1 MCIRDSFYILVVAYN
16 PDGRISVQA
25 VLKLERC
32 ANIKV
37 LTQLQTSQ
45 KKLDKFKKRADF
57 SLSDKSLLL
66 SNLYTDL
73 LAALKC
79 IKSCVDDEKASLPP
93 TWRNF
98 LTILR
103 EPRMNL
109 ADIADQIEGLLAST
123 TEYQKHPIESGK
135 LHYNMSCFPLISI
148 VVATGMEEVMM
159 LNSHLESLCHEL
171 TDAEN
176 EETLSLREKLEAIC
190 DECQSAYR
198 KLGEERREYLQEIN
212 QLKEEQSKLL
222 SEIAKLEEDQGNS
235 FNACFP
241 HLLINVTYRYFRSS
255 SSC

>member
-1 MCIRDSFYILVVAYN
+1 MFFYILVVAYN

-45 KKLDKFKKRADF
+45 QKRDKFKKRADF

-73 LAALKC
+73 LAAVKC
-79 IKSCVDDEKASLPP
+79 IKSWVDDEKASLPP

-109 ADIADQIEGLLAST
+109 ADNADQIEGLLVST
-123 TEYQKHPIESGK
+123 TENQRHSIERGK
-135 LHYNMSCFPLISI
+135 LNSNMSPFPFISI
-148 VVATGMEEVMM
+148 VATGMEEIAM
-159 LNSHLESLCHEL
+159 LSSHLESLCQEL
-171 TDAEN
+171 TNAEN
-176 EETLSLREKLEAIC
+176 EEILSIRERLETIY
-190 DECQSAYR
+190 DKCQSAYQ
-198 KLGEERREYLQEIN
+198 KLGEERRGYVQEIN
-212 QLKEEQSKLL
+212 RLKEEQSKVL
-222 SEIAKLEEDQGNS
+222 SEIAKLKDQGNNFTVS
-235 FNACFP
+235 FP
-241 HLLINVTYRYFRSS
+241 HSFINVIYFRSC